1 MKWDDFLNT
10 VGDLPVINTEVLVIG
25 VTNPGVVKVQL
36 SRWRRAGKLIQL
48 KKGFYVL
55 AQAYRKIDIY
65 ELYVASLLKRPSYI
79 SLEKALEFYGLIPEA
94 VPIYTSVTPKRQGKF
109 ISKIG
114 IFEYQ
119 HIKDSLFW
127 GYDSISMNKQTA
139 FIASPEKALLDL
151 IYFKGMN
158 ISLGYLEGLRL
169 QNVEKININ
178 KLFIYAEKFKKRG
191 MLFAADVINKY
202 CDCLKKEEE
211 IL

>member
-1 MKWDDFLNT
+1 MKWGDFLNL
-10 VGDLPVINTEVLVIG
+10 VGDLPVINTEVLVVG
-25 VTNPGVVKVQL
+25 VANPGAVKVQL

-55 AQAYRKIDIY
+55 AAAYRKIDIY
-65 ELYVASLLKRPSYI
+65 ELYVASFLKRPSYV

-158 ISLGYLEGLRL
+158 ISIPSKTPVAECAGFLISILIS
-169 QNVEKININ
+169 ND
-178 KLFIYAEKFKKRG
+178 FIF
-191 MLFAADVINKY
+191 N
-202 CDCLKKEEE
+202 
-211 IL
+211 